1 MCFAKVQGC
10 TLVRKGRA
18 LRPHDSRMFQIR
30 RLGQVLKAT
39 GWLRLQLPSAQP
51 FSEDL
56 PRLTVT
62 GNGALPMQLQGF
74 STNL

>member
-1 MCFAKVQGC
+1 
-10 TLVRKGRA
+10 
-18 LRPHDSRMFQIR
+18 MFEIR

-39 GWLRLQLPSAQP
+39 GWLRLQLPSAQS
-51 FSEDL
+51 FSEGL

-62 GNGALPMQLQGF
+62 GNGALSMQLQGF